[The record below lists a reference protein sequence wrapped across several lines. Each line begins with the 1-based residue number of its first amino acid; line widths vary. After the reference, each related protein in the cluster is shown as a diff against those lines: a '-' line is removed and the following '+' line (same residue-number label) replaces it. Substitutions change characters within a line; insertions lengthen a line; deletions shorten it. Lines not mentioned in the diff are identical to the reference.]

1 MFTVGEEQ
9 AIFLSSCEILERAWG
24 ETRSIS
30 NNNDITYFGLSE
42 YESVVFIT
50 FPSFYIGDFT
60 ASDSPYGQCDIQNE
74 NEVFSDRLKGDD
86 DQPALVHNGALNM
99 FLNIL
104 RNSDLETQ
112 MDKFSKQ
119 RKEQTII
126 FVGHSIGG
134 AIATLATIWVLE
146 KRLRQIS
153 PICITF
159 GSPLVGDTVLIQ
171 SIDCQGWSGNFCHV
185 VSKNDI
191 VPRMLLAPFE
201 SIGQQLNS
209 IFPPRGSI
217 MVNDS
222 ASLMHPSSPEACR
235 KLLDNIKCLGESSPY
250 KPIGTYMFFSV
261 YGAACVEDPQA
272 VLKMLVLTLQNTEEN
287 GIEEENS
294 IAAALI
300 SEHVSYG
307 DKLRHVIESA
317 CSTRTSNLSSESSFE
332 MGIALQLE
340 AMGFQTQN
348 NYAFDALKG
357 PEDLKNKLGMDI
369 ENLNKNLSERQ
380 SEMAELEWYIKTVCE
395 GNSRS
400 LYDVFRD
407 LDEKKDSRVNLIR
420 ISLRNFWDEI
430 VEMVKNQQLPND
442 FRYQNKWINAGTA
455 YRRLVEPLDIAA
467 FYHLQN
473 ERGNYLSIGNR
484 PVRHMVLEKWL
495 DDKNQTRT
503 GRDRR
508 PRTKFASLTED
519 SCFWAHVEEAAKD
532 LTNLQQ
538 EQERHQVINAHLK
551 ESLENFEVYVSKMIE
566 EKSISEEVFLKQSSF
581 KVWWNKYKE
590 FQLQY
595 PEWISSSPLLRS
607 MENLNMEV

>member
-1 MFTVGEEQ
+1 
-9 AIFLSSCEILERAWG
+9 
-24 ETRSIS
+24 
-30 NNNDITYFGLSE
+30 
-42 YESVVFIT
+42 
-50 FPSFYIGDFT
+50 
-60 ASDSPYGQCDIQNE
+60 
-74 NEVFSDRLKGDD
+74 
-86 DQPALVHNGALNM
+86 M

-104 RNSDLETQ
+104 RNSDLEIQ

-119 RKEQTII
+119 RREQTII

-134 AIATLATIWVLE
+134 AVATLATIWLLE
-146 KRLRQIS
+146 KRMRQIS
-153 PICITF
+153 SICITF
-159 GSPLVGDTVLIQ
+159 GSPLVGDTVLMQ

-185 VSKNDI
+185 VSKLDI

-201 SIGQQLNS
+201 SIGQHLNS
-209 IFPPRGSI
+209 IFPQRGSI
-217 MVNDS
+217 MGNDS
-222 ASLMHPSSPEACR
+222 VSLMHPSSLEACR
-235 KLLDNIKCLGESSPY
+235 KLLDNIKCLRESSPY
-250 KPIGTYMFFSV
+250 KPIGTYMFCSV
-261 YGAACVEDPQA
+261 HGAACIEDPQA
-272 VLKMLVLTLQNTEEN
+272 VLKMMILTLQSTEEK
-287 GIEEENS
+287 G

-300 SEHVSYG
+300 SEHISYG
-307 DKLRHVIESA
+307 DKLRHVIESGY
-317 CSTRTSNLSSESSFE
+317 STKTSNISSESSFE

-348 NYAFDALKG
+348 NHAFDALKE

-369 ENLNKNLSERQ
+369 ENLNKKLSERQ

-407 LDEKKDSRVNLIR
+407 LDEKKESRVNLIR
-420 ISLRNFWDEI
+420 ISLRNFWDDI
-430 VEMVKNQQLPND
+430 IDMVKNHQLPND

-455 YRRLVEPLDIAA
+455 YRRLLEPLDIAA

-473 ERGNYLSIGNR
+473 ERESYLSIGNR

-495 DDKNQTRT
+495 NDKNQTRT

-551 ESLENFEVYVSKMIE
+551 ESLETFEVYVSKMIE
-566 EKSISEEVFLKQSSF
+566 EKSISKDVFLEQSSF
-581 KVWWNKYKE
+581 MIWWNKYRE

-595 PEWISSSPLLRS
+595 PEWISNSPLLRS